1 MAKPKAT
8 REHEHETTRRV
19 PTALR
24 RAIEARDGAR
34 CVYCRKAGDMTMDH
48 VKAWTRGGETVAEN
62 LVCACAECNE
72 TKAAWPVDM
81 FAQLLE
87 RDGKGVAATILQRV
101 FRQLSRPL
109 PKVLPMPAPIYSR
122 SIALSDTR
130 GLDPKRFR
138 VTVIVDREDGE
149 PLTKEDREA
158 IEAAF
163 ASEAAP
169 APTQKTFS
177 KLGGLEVKVTSKA
190 KAAIKAALEKARGRK
205 TKAPPDRRAPEKRAH
220 ASSSR

>member
-8 REHEHETTRRV
+8 RDPKREPEHETSRRV

-24 RAIEARDGAR
+24 RAIEARDGGR

-62 LVCACAECNE
+62 LVCACSKCNE

-87 RDGKGVAATILQRV
+87 RDGKGLAATILQRV

-109 PKVLPMPAPIYSR
+109 PKVLPMPAPVYSR

-149 PLTKEDREA
+149 PLTKEDRDA

-163 ASEAAP
+163 ASETAP
-169 APTQKTFS
+169 AAVPTPKRLS
-177 KLGGLEVKVTSKA
+177 RLGGLDVKTSTK
-190 KAAIKAALEKARGRK
+190 AIKAALEKVTRK
-205 TKAPPDRRAPEKRAH
+205 GKAKAASEKRAQ
-220 ASSSR
+220 ASTSR